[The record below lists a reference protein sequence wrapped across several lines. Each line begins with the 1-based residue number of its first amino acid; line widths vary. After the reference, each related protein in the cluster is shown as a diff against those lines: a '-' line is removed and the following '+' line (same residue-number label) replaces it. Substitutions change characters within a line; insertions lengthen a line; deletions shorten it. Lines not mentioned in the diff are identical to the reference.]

1 MGSNPTLS
9 ASKIKAFEHFA
20 WEPFFVLF
28 LFLTSFLTSW
38 HLSTV
43 FLFTLDRLNGK
54 MYNKRK
60 SYYHISNRL
69 KWCMREPDNLSDGSS
84 CFIRVRFFRGVT
96 VAAVIRRLSRMVV
109 HGVGSIALTQ
119 KRNYMQHI
127 STPAKMTQ
135 KSWRRTGD
143 MLRTSMEYVGDYA
156 EAKQAKEG

>member
-9 ASKIKAFEHFA
+9 ASKIKASEHFA
-20 WEPFFVLF
+20 QKPFSVLF

-127 STPAKMTQ
+127 STTAKMTQ

>member
-9 ASKIKAFEHFA
+9 ASKIKASEHFA
-20 WEPFFVLF
+20 QKPFSVLF
-28 LFLTSFLTSW
+28 LFLTAFLTSW

-84 CFIRVRFFRGVT
+84 CFIRVRFFREVAI
-96 VAAVIRRLSRMVV
+96 VAAVIKRLSRMVV
-109 HGVGSIALTQ
+109 HGAGSLSLTQ

-127 STPAKMTQ
+127 STPTEMMQ
-135 KSWRRTGD
+135 KSWKRTGD
-143 MLRTSMEYVGDYA
+143 MLRASMERIGGSGVTRGTR
-156 EAKQAKEG
+156 